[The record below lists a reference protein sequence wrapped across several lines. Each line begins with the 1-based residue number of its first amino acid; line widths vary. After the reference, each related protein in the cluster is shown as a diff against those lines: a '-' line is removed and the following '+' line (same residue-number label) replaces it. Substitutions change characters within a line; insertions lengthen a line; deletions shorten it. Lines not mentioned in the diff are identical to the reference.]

1 MGRHWSIRPF
11 VHSHIHIFA
20 LVAILLLGLALRL
33 YALDSVPP
41 GLFFDEAGKGLD
53 AQAILRGEWPI
64 FFPYSGG
71 KEPLFMY
78 LVAGLFLVFGQ
89 SGLAIRLASV
99 LCGTATLLTT
109 YLLARE
115 MFTPTPALPR
125 SGEGSSRG
133 DEVIAL
139 LATLWLAVLYP
150 AIHFSRVGF
159 RAGSVALF
167 ETLAFWLFWR
177 GWNAMQHRAVT
188 STRDGGRKPP
198 ASEWG
203 WFALSGVALG
213 LSLYT
218 YPTSRFV
225 PLVLAGFVIFQLT
238 SQVAGHRSQVA
249 GRRAQVS
256 HTPFALDVSRF
267 TFYVLLTAA
276 VAALVFLPLGA
287 YYLTH
292 WAEFT
297 ARAAQVSIFNPA
309 LNHGDPWGTLVGNL
323 LKTAGMFAL
332 QGDPNWTHNLPGRPL
347 LDPFTFLLF
356 VAGLLLCLWRW
367 KQPSSQFLLL
377 WFAIMLVPGLIAA
390 DLVPHFPRQTALLPA
405 LAIFAAYATVQIGR
419 WLLRFPSPRSQVS
432 GLRSQVSGLRSQ
444 VSGPKSQVSG
454 PRSPAAC
461 NLRPVTCDLQPATC
475 DLQPATCD
483 LQPATCDLQPA
494 TCDLRPAS
502 GLWVIVVILA
512 LGVITAVNVRDYFT
526 VWATSEENYLAFDG
540 HNVELAEYLNRLP
553 ADDHAYLLLIP
564 ARYPSYIEGQPHRH
578 LTIDFLYRG
587 SAPHVYVPVSEA
599 TTPAQLAAVCR
610 EHHAPVAIEWTV
622 REFLDADPKG
632 LVRYLLGKY
641 GVRTGIDAGRGW
653 AVSFFAVLD
662 PPDTFAIAETLTPRT
677 DNFGYQVAL
686 TGATVGVAGQADV
699 LTTTVPSGGH
709 VWVAVRWQKTAVPD
723 ADYSAFFY
731 LRDAGGHLIAQ
742 ASQALLDDDHQ
753 PVTRW
758 AEGAENWG
766 YAILPVFPGTP
777 PGIYTVTVGLYDP
790 ASGRRH
796 GRFDEAGHLAGTE
809 APAGAIT
816 VVPPATPPAPDTVP
830 VAHPLQVRFSEAP
843 GLELLGYELAGNTF
857 APGATVPIALT
868 WRAAGPIAGDYRVR
882 LTLLDATGQA
892 IAATTGPVASDAHP
906 TARWRAGETWTGWLD
921 LRLPADALGG
931 DAMLTVSLVDTAGH
945 ETAPAPLVP
954 LRIQGRPHTFDVPPI
969 AHPFRAVFGNSIE
982 LLGYQIVKSQAPRSA
997 PNPQSTNLPVYQLT
1011 LYWRCLAPM
1020 STSYTVFTHL
1030 LDGTGRQWGQRDG
1043 IPCGGA
1049 CSTTGWLMGEVLTD
1063 TYEIAVAPGAPPGD
1077 YTIAVGWYDATT
1089 GQRLPTDN
1097 GDRVLLPVSE

>member
-1 MGRHWSIRPF
+1 MSKWANEQMSEWANGQMNEWANGQMGKSAGK
-11 VHSHIHIFA
+11 HSYLHICIFA
-20 LVAILLLGLALRL
+20 YLHIWALLAILLVGLALRL
-33 YALDSVPP
+33 YALDSIPP

-89 SGLAIRLASV
+89 SGLAIRLASA

-125 SGEGSSRG
+125 SGGGSSRG
-133 DEVIAL
+133 SEVIAL
-139 LATLWLAVLYP
+139 LATLWLAVFYP

-177 GWNAMQHRAVT
+177 GWNAMQHRAVN
-188 STRDGGRKPP
+188 STRDGGRRPP

-225 PLVLAGFVIFQLT
+225 PLVLAGFVLFQLT
-238 SQVAGHRSQVA
+238 SQVAGRRSQVSNA
-249 GRRAQVS
+249 
-256 HTPFALDVSRF
+256 PFALDVSHFTFHVSRF

-276 VAALVFLPLGA
+276 VASLVFLPLGA

-377 WFAIMLVPGLIAA
+377 WFAIMLAPGLIAA

-405 LAIFAAYATVQIGR
+405 LAIFAAYATVQIGL
-419 WLLRFPSPRSQVS
+419 WLRRLQTPKPKPQSPS
-432 GLRSQVSGLRSQ
+432 
-444 VSGPKSQVSG
+444 
-454 PRSPAAC
+454 
-461 NLRPVTCDLQPATC
+461 NLQPAIC
-475 DLQPATCD
+475 NLQSATCN
-483 LQPATCDLQPA
+483 
-494 TCDLRPAS
+494 LRPAS
-502 GLWVIVVILA
+502 GIWAIVVLLA
-512 LGVITAVNVRDYFT
+512 LGVITAVNAHDYFI
-526 VWATSEENYLAFDG
+526 VWAKSEENYLAFDG
-540 HNVELAEYLNRLP
+540 HNVELANYLNRLP
-553 ADDHAYLLLIP
+553 ADDHTYLLLIP

-610 EHHAPVAIEWTV
+610 ERQSPVAIEWTV

-632 LVRYLLGKY
+632 LARYLLGKY

-653 AVSFFAVLD
+653 AVSFFDVPD
-662 PPDTFAIAETLTPRT
+662 RPDTFAIAETLAPYA
-677 DNFGYQVAL
+677 DNFGYQVTL
-686 TGATVGVAGQADV
+686 TGATVGAAGQTDA

-709 VWVAVRWQKTAVPD
+709 VWVAARWQKTAAAD

-758 AEGAENWG
+758 VEGAENWG

-777 PGIYTVTVGLYDP
+777 PGVYTVTVGLYDP
-790 ASGRRH
+790 ATGRRH
-796 GRFDEAGHLAGTE
+796 GRFDEAGQLAGTE
-809 APAGAIT
+809 APVGAIT
-816 VVPPATPPAPDTVP
+816 VVPPATPPAPDAVP
-830 VAHPLQVRFSEAP
+830 VAHPLQVRFSDAP
-843 GLELLGYELAGNTF
+843 GLELLGYELAGDTF
-857 APGATVPIALT
+857 APGTTVPIALT
-868 WRAAGPIAGDYRVR
+868 WRAASPIAADYRVR
-882 LTLLDATGQA
+882 LTLLDATGKA
-892 IAATTGPVASDAHP
+892 IAATAGPAASDAHP
-906 TARWRAGETWTGWLD
+906 TTRWRAGETWTGWLD
-921 LRLPADALGG
+921 LRLPAAAPAG
-931 DAMLTVSLVDTAGH
+931 DAMLLVSLVDAAGH
-945 ETAPAPLVP
+945 ATAPAPLVP
-954 LRIQGRPHTFDVPPI
+954 LRIQGRSHTFDVPTI
-969 AHPFRAVFGNSIE
+969 EHPFRATFGATIE
-982 LLGYQIVKSQAPRSA
+982 LLGYQITKSQSPS
-997 PNPQSTNLPVYQLT
+997 PNSQSPNLPVYQLT

-1020 STSYTVFTHL
+1020 SASYTVFTHL
-1030 LDGTGRQWGQRDG
+1030 LDETGQQRGQRDS
-1043 IPCGGA
+1043 IPCGGT
-1049 CSTTGWLMGEVLTD
+1049 CPTTGWLVGEVLTD
-1063 TYEIAVAPGAPPGD
+1063 TYEIAVAPGAPPGV
-1077 YTIAVGWYDATT
+1077 YTIAVGWYDAST
-1089 GQRLPTDN
+1089 GRRLPTDN
-1097 GDRVLLPVSE
+1097 GDRVLLPVSWLLRE